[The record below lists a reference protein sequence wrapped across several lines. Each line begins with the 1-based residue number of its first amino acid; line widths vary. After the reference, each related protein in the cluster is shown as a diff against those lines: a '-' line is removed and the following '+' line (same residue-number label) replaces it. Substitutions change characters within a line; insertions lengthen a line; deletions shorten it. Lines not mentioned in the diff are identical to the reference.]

1 MKAALVHDFLNQ
13 YGGAERVLE
22 AIHELYP
29 YSTVYTSLY
38 DPNKLPLRMRR
49 WDVRSFKLPRFPFAK
64 TYTFFYP
71 LLFENIDLSN
81 YDLVISSSANF
92 AKGVLT
98 KPKTLHISYIHTPPR
113 FLYHYPTEVNRRK
126 IWFLKPILMP
136 FDNLLRSWDY
146 SAAQRPDFLITNS
159 KETAKRIKKF
169 YGREATVIYPPVG
182 LEAAYFQASAEK
194 EGSAQGVGSYFRASR
209 ENKMQNSYSERSEE
223 EGSERSEGSYFLI
236 VSRLAA
242 YKRIDLAIKATNQLR
257 IPLKIAGTGREERRL
272 KRMAGPT
279 VEFLGVV
286 SDEKLPELYRN
297 CQAFIFPGADDFGI
311 TPVEA
316 MFFGKPVIALGKGG
330 ALETVVEGKTGKF
343 FEQETV
349 DALVGALESF
359 DPSKYKAKDC
369 IAQAKK
375 FSKERFQKEFKK
387 FVKEKLELGWRKEL

>member
-1 MKAALVHDFLNQ
+1 MKVALVHDFLNQ

-49 WDVRSFKLPRFPFAK
+49 WDVRSFKLPKFPLAK

-71 LLFENIDLSN
+71 LLFENLDLSG
-81 YDLVISSSANF
+81 YDLAISSSANF

-98 KPKTLHISYIHTPPR
+98 KPRTLHISYIHTPPR
-113 FLYHYPTEVNRRK
+113 FLYHYPTEVSRRK
-126 IWFLKPILMP
+126 IWFLKPVLMP

-169 YGREATVIYPPVG
+169 YGREAAVIYPPVS
-182 LEAAYFQASAEK
+182 LEAVYPQAL
-194 EGSAQGVGSYFRASR
+194 R
-209 ENKMQNSYSERSEE
+209 ENKMQAS
-223 EGSERSEGSYFLI
+223 SYFLI

-242 YKRIDLAIKATNQLR
+242 YKRIDLAIKAANQLKV
-257 IPLKIAGTGREERRL
+257 PLKIVGTGREERRL

-286 SDEKLPELYRN
+286 GDEKLPGLYRN
-297 CQAFIFPGADDFGI
+297 CQALIFPGAEDFGI

-316 MFFGKPVIALGKGG
+316 MSFGKPVIALGQGG
-330 ALETVVEGKTGKF
+330 ALESVIDGKTGKF
-343 FEQETV
+343 FEQET
-349 DALVGALESF
+349 ANSLVGALESF
-359 DPSKYKAKDC
+359 DPSGYKAKDC

-375 FSKERFQKEFKK
+375 FSKERFQEKFKK
-387 FVKEKLELGWRKEL
+387 FVSKKLELRRKEW